1 MAAEL
6 LLSFCDLLIRSVR
19 PLQVGLLT
27 AVPKSSGGRHGCAVQ
42 PGSRLLEQEDRP
54 DDARGQFLVV
64 CDDVCANGGDVVLL
78 SGGARRTCV
87 FIGPVG
93 GTAI

>member
-1 MAAEL
+1 M
-6 LLSFCDLLIRSVR
+6 CR
-19 PLQVGLLT
+19 PT
-27 AVPKSSGGRHGCAVQ
+27 
-42 PGSRLLEQEDRP
+42 GSRLLEQEDRP

-64 CDDVCANGGDVVLL
+64 CGDVCAYGGDVVLL

-87 FIGPVG
+87 FTGLAG